1 MISQKQME
9 INIMAIDATFWVAVS
24 FIIFILALV
33 YLKVPNKINETL
45 SKMILDIKNEIDE
58 SEKLRNESKVLLNNA
73 QSKLEQA
80 KIETKKI
87 QEQAKKDSE
96 NLILEMNDKFH
107 KSAEIK
113 KNLAQ
118 TKISQMKNQALKE
131 IKNTS
136 VKIAVDSVKK
146 ILSTSVDQSKLDN
159 LFDKNLEESKE
170 LLKKINS

>member
-1 MISQKQME
+1 MT
-9 INIMAIDATFWVAVS
+9 IDATFWVAVS

-58 SEKLRNESKVLLNNA
+58 SEKLRNESKLLLNNA